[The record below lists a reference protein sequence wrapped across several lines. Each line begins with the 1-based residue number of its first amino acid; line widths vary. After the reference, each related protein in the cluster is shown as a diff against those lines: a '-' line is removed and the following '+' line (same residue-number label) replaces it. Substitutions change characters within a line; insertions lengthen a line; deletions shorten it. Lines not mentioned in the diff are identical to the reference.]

1 MSRRPWAPF
10 LALAL
15 SSLLTVA
22 GFTTPVYAQA
32 TAEPA
37 TPTPT
42 PIGVKS
48 YILVDADRGVVLAA
62 VNQHEPV
69 LIASLSKVMTAF
81 VALEQLQPTYEIEV
95 SALAASKP
103 AMRVGMQP
111 GQRWKL
117 EDALHSLLMV
127 SANDAAY
134 ALAEAAAG
142 SVEEFSRLMQRTAD
156 RLGMKDSKWL
166 DPAGLDGDEGYGGG
180 TTASAYDL
188 AIIARNALHVPELA
202 AIVAKTNYE
211 FVGGDGVNHVL
222 ENHNRMLT
230 QYEGANGLK
239 TGYTKAAGRT
249 LIASATRNGRTMI
262 AVVLGSSNDFADA
275 GTLLD
280 QGFSTSPT
288 AKGINE
294 VLPPTSFT
302 RAEAAPV
309 ETAEEAAPKTA
320 AAADGGLLASLKK
333 LMTMVLFGLVVAFFV
348 RREQI
353 KRRKRRRAMMRRA
366 YLDAKRRGMID
377 VIDAERYYGSQK
389 NRTHVQVMRPEE
401 DLWPPRE
408 TQRPHTTHRRGRAPT
423 RH

>member
-15 SSLLTVA
+15 SSLLAVA
-22 GFTTPVYAQA
+22 GFAAPVHAQA

-62 VNQHEPV
+62 VNHHEPV

-103 AMRVGMQP
+103 AMRIGMQP

-117 EDALHSLLMV
+117 DDALHSLLMV

-156 RLGMKDSKWL
+156 RLGMNDSRWL
-166 DPAGLDGDEGYGGG
+166 DPAGLDRDEGFGGG

-188 AIIARNALHVPELA
+188 AIIARNALHVPEIA

-211 FVGGDGVNHVL
+211 FVGGDGAHHTL
-222 ENHNRMLT
+222 ENHNKMLT
-230 QYEGANGLK
+230 LYEGANGLK

-262 AVVLGSSNDFADA
+262 AVVLGSSNDFGDA

-280 QGFSTSPT
+280 QGFNTAPD

-309 ETAEEAAPKTA
+309 ATEEGAHDTATSS
-320 AAADGGLLASLKK
+320 DGGLLASLKK
-333 LMTMVLFGLVVAFFV
+333 MMTMVLFGLVVAFFA

-408 TQRPHTTHRRGRAPT
+408 MQRPHTTHRRGRAPT